1 MKRAHDRNMPLVF
14 LIAFFGASAVLDLLT
29 VLEMTGTDEEP
40 SSVSVLIAVP
50 FSILALF
57 LLVELGFRK
66 GVDGPN
72 QYGPDPLG
80 TACETMTADPVAI
93 ARDLIR
99 CRSVTP
105 EDGGALSFL
114 QGLLEQAGFNVHRT
128 IFTEA
133 GTAPI
138 DNLYARIGVAKPNLL
153 FAGHTDVVPPGNEAT
168 WSHPPFAGE
177 VARRHALRPRRRRH
191 ERRHRLLRRG
201 SARLSAPCQDGGRPK
216 GSISLL
222 ITGDEESVAVNGTIK
237 LLKWAAERGETFDH
251 CILGEPSN
259 VETVGD
265 TIKAGRRGSLNG
277 TLVVTG
283 RQGHVAYPE
292 RADNPV
298 RGLVTLIAA
307 LQTPLDEGSAQFTPS
322 NLEFTSIDIG
332 NPTVNLI
339 PGEARARF
347 NIRYNDCHS
356 LSTLKALIEE
366 RAKAAAG
373 GRIRHSFEWQP
384 SNADV
389 FVTKPGPFTDLAVA
403 AIAEVTGHKPKL
415 STSGGTSDARF
426 IKDYCP
432 VLEFGLVG
440 QTMHAVDERTPV
452 ADLVTLTAVYRRII
466 EKYFA

>member
-1 MKRAHDRNMPLVF
+1 
-14 LIAFFGASAVLDLLT
+14 
-29 VLEMTGTDEEP
+29 
-40 SSVSVLIAVP
+40 
-50 FSILALF
+50 
-57 LLVELGFRK
+57 
-66 GVDGPN
+66 
-72 QYGPDPLG
+72 
-80 TACETMTADPVAI
+80 MTADPIAI

-105 EDGGALSFL
+105 KDGGALGFL
-114 QGLLEQAGFNVHRT
+114 QGLLEQAGFEVHRT

-138 DNLYARIGVAKPNLL
+138 DNLYARIGLAKPNLL

-177 VARRHALRPRRRRH
+177 VAHDMLYGRGAVDMKGGIACFVAAALDY
-191 ERRHRLLRRG
+191 LK
-201 SARLSAPCQDGGRPK
+201 ANGGKPK
-216 GSISLL
+216 GSIALL

-237 LLKWAAERGETFDH
+237 LLKWAADRGEKFDH

-283 RQGHVAYPE
+283 KQGHVAYPE

-298 RGLVTLIAA
+298 RGLVTLMTA
-307 LQTPLDEGSAQFTPS
+307 LQAPLDEGSAQFTPS

-332 NPTVNLI
+332 NATVNLI

-347 NIRYNDCHS
+347 NIRYNDRHS

-366 RAKAAAG
+366 RAEAAVD
-373 GRIRHSFEWQP
+373 GRIRHAFEWQP

-403 AIAEVTGHKPKL
+403 AIAEVTGRKPKL

-466 EKYFA
+466 EKYFV